1 MLSSYV
7 LLRNED
13 GGEFYVTT
21 PEDYSVTADTAHAA
35 FADEGGYIVM
45 AEAVT
50 NLQSH
55 DGCVEA
61 GSLLRPPTDGSSAGA
76 GGMASCRD
84 PRHIAVLGATPQAAR
99 RRGARP

>member
-35 FADEGGYIVM
+35 FADEGGHVVM
-45 AEAVT
+45 AEAGT
-50 NLQSH
+50 DFESLQ
-55 DGCVEA
+55 
-61 GSLLRPPTDGSSAGA
+61 
-76 GGMASCRD
+76 
-84 PRHIAVLGATPQAAR
+84 LGI
-99 RRGARP
+99 G